1 MFRFEQGRPTSTFR
15 STPRPMGTEVNLM
28 VGCLMPAIADR
39 SRTANVKGL
48 SHFVENEKSNRL
60 YV

>member
-1 MFRFEQGRPTSTFR
+1 MGCSVLNRVG
-15 STPRPMGTEVNLM
+15 PRQLFGAHPAAMGTEVNLM

-48 SHFVENEKSNRL
+48 SHLVENEKSNP
-60 YV
+60 